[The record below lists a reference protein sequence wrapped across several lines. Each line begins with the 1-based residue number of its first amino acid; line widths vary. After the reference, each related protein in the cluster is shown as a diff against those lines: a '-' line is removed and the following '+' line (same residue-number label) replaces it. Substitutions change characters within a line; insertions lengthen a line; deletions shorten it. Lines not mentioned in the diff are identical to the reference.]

1 MHLKR
6 RGMRAM
12 LYRSSWVPK
21 GSAGNTHGYSTQ
33 GFVGSISLDAESLP
47 PELENKLSAV
57 ELEYL
62 EAKVFRPARIA
73 TEQRSKEREHHAVD
87 PIWRLEE
94 AARLSA
100 EAAALSERGAV
111 PNLKVAAVQAAISK
125 VRMIAP
131 VPAVATPTAHQP
143 SAHAESGRSDP
154 LRDALAAIKT
164 ARDAVMAGRYGSA
177 PAEGVRSTYAY
188 KKWSEIF
195 EAVEGT
201 GGDSLLRAL
210 QAKGF
215 AKTRGK

>member
-1 MHLKR
+1 M
-6 RGMRAM
+6 
-12 LYRSSWVPK
+12 
-21 GSAGNTHGYSTQ
+21 GYSTQ
-33 GFVGSISLDAESLP
+33 EFVASISLDAVNLP

-62 EAKVFRPARIA
+62 ETRVFQPARVVA
-73 TEQRSKEREHHAVD
+73 EQRRKERERHAVD

-111 PNLKVAAVQAAISK
+111 PNLKVAAVQAAISR
-125 VRMIAP
+125 VRMIVP
-131 VPAVATPTAHQP
+131 VPTVPTTAAPQP
-143 SAHAESGRSDP
+143 SAHADSGRSDP

>member
-1 MHLKR
+1 MHIKR
-6 RGMRAM
+6 RGTRAM

-33 GFVGSISLDAESLP
+33 EFVASISLDAEGVP
-47 PELENKLSAV
+47 PELESKLSAV

-62 EAKVFRPARIA
+62 ETKVFQPARVA
-73 TEQRSKEREHHAVD
+73 EEQRRKQREHHAID
-87 PIWRLEE
+87 PIWRLDE

-100 EAAALSERGAV
+100 EAAVLSEQGAV
-111 PNLKVAAVQAAISK
+111 PNIKVAAVQAAISR

-131 VPAVATPTAHQP
+131 VPTASTTTKPQL
-143 SAHAESGRSDP
+143 SAHTEAGRSDP
-154 LRDALAAIKT
+154 LREALAAIKT
-164 ARDAVMAGRYGSA
+164 ARDAVIAGRYGSA

>member
-1 MHLKR
+1 MHIKR
-6 RGMRAM
+6 RSTRAL

-33 GFVGSISLDAESLP
+33 EFVASISLDAEGLP
-47 PELENKLSAV
+47 PELESKLTAM

-73 TEQRSKEREHHAVD
+73 AEQQRKAREHHVVD
-87 PIWRLEE
+87 PIWRLDE
-94 AARLSA
+94 AARLST
-100 EAAALSERGAV
+100 EAAVLSERGAV
-111 PNLKVAAVQAAISK
+111 PNVKVAAVQAAISK

-131 VPAVATPTAHQP
+131 VHTVSMTDVPQPTANTDVVRP
-143 SAHAESGRSDP
+143 DP
-154 LRDALAAIKT
+154 LREALAAIKA
-164 ARDAVMAGRYGSA
+164 ARDAVTAGRYGSA

-188 KKWSEIF
+188 KRWSEIF

>member
-1 MHLKR
+1 
-6 RGMRAM
+6 M

-21 GSAGNTHGYSTQ
+21 GSSGNTHGYSIQT
-33 GFVGSISLDAESLP
+33 FVGSLGVDAERLP
-47 PELENKLSAV
+47 TELENKISGD

-62 EAKVFRPARIA
+62 ERNLFRPARIVS
-73 TEQRSKEREHHAVD
+73 EQQMRAVEYRETD

-100 EAAALSERGAV
+100 EAAIRSERGAV
-111 PNLKVAAVQAAISK
+111 PNVKVAAIQAALGK
-125 VRMIAP
+125 VRTI
-131 VPAVATPTAHQP
+131 TPLQLPPTP
-143 SAHAESGRSDP
+143 SSTSMPSSVESGRSDP
-154 LRDALAAIKT
+154 LRDALMAIKA

-177 PAEGVRSTYAY
+177 PAEGVRATYAY

-195 EAVEGT
+195 EAIEGASSE
-201 GGDSLLRAL
+201 SLLRAL